1 MSKLFKLS
9 LLLLLSAS
17 AIEAIEDHQ
26 VGFKLGLT
34 SIDNEDGWNF
44 EKGTFFTD
52 LTFDTASIIKP
63 RIDFG
68 YINIDEKDEGKVDSV
83 IQFVANGI
91 YDIDLKEYTEA
102 PVTPYLLG
110 GLGYEYVFDEVP
122 AFESHTFIQAG
133 VGARYRLNDRLAL
146 VTEFRALQMFGD
158 SDEDNEFAF
167 MLGFDVP
174 LFVEV
179 VRAPIQNTNTLPAK
193 KTRVYEENIVA
204 DDDQDGVPNSIDKC
218 LHTPIGDKIDKNG
231 CTIVSSIVIPED
243 VSCVKKDK
251 EIVPVKK
258 KTVKSL
264 KRKNLH
270 INFESNSAVILASS
284 KGKVKSFA
292 DYLKA
297 HPNLSVTIE
306 GYTDNSGLRSKN
318 MVLSKKRAEAVRTL
332 LIKYGVKPSKIKA
345 VGKGDLNPIADNETA
360 SGRAKNR
367 RIEAVIH

>member
-17 AIEAIEDHQ
+17 VIEAIEDHQ

-44 EKGTFFTD
+44 EKSSFFADFTLDTGT
-52 LTFDTASIIKP
+52 LIKP
-63 RIDFG
+63 RVDLG
-68 YINIDEKDEGKVDSV
+68 YISIDEKDEGKVDSV
-83 IQFVANGI
+83 LQFVANGI

-102 PVTPYLLG
+102 PLTPYLLG
-110 GLGYEYVFDEVP
+110 GLGYEHVFDEVP
-122 AFESHTFIQAG
+122 AFESHAFVQAG

-179 VRAPIQNTNTLPAK
+179 VRPPVDTATK
-193 KTRVYEENIVA
+193 KTRVYEQQIVA
-204 DDDQDGVPNSIDKC
+204 DGDQDGVPDTEDKC
-218 LHTPIGDKIDKNG
+218 LHTPAGDKVDING
-231 CTIVSSIVIPED
+231 CSIVSSIVIPEE
-243 VSCVKKDK
+243 VPYIEESKTVA
-251 EIVPVKK
+251 PVKK
-258 KTVKSL
+258 KTVKSV

-270 INFESNSAVILASS
+270 INFESNSATILASS
-284 KGKVKSFA
+284 KSKVKSFA
-292 DYLKA
+292 EYLKS
-297 HPNLSVTIE
+297 HPNLTVTIE
-306 GYTDNSGLRSKN
+306 GYTDNSGIRSKN
-318 MVLSKKRAEAVRTL
+318 MVLSKKRAQAVRAL
-332 LIKYGVKPSKIKA
+332 LIKYGVKPSRVKA
-345 VGKGDLNPIADNETA
+345 IGKGDLNPIADNETA

>member
-83 IQFVANGI
+83 IQLALNGI
-91 YDIDLKEYTEA
+91 YNINVSTYTTA
-102 PVTPYLLG
+102 PVIPYLLG
-110 GLGYEYVFDEVP
+110 GLGYEYVFDETP
-122 AFESHTFIQAG
+122 SFESHPYLQVG
-133 VGARYRLNDRLAL
+133 LGARYRLNDRLAL

-167 MLGFDVP
+167 LLGFDVP

-179 VRAPIQNTNTLPAK
+179 VRADIQKKDEVLPKVDQVK
-193 KTRVYEENIVA
+193 KTRAYQE
-204 DDDQDGVPNSIDKC
+204 DGDQDGVPDLQDKC
-218 LHTPIGDKIDKNG
+218 LHTPVGDRVDING
-231 CTIVSSIVIPED
+231 CSIVSSIVIPEEAPYVED
-243 VSCVKKDK
+243 KK
-251 EIVPVKK
+251 IQPVKK
-258 KTVKSL
+258 KIVKKS

-284 KGKVKSFA
+284 KSKVRTFA
-292 DYLKA
+292 DYMKSN
-297 HPNLSVTIE
+297 PNLSVTIE

-332 LIKYGVKPSKIKA
+332 LIKYGVDPSKIKA
-345 VGKGDLNPIADNETA
+345 VGKGDLNPIADNETK